1 MEKTKEHMEE
11 NSWIREAMFYHIY
24 PMGFCD
30 APKWNEGQ
38 KTEGNRILKVI
49 EWIPHMKELGIN
61 AIYFGPIF
69 ESLSH
74 GYDTS
79 NYYKTDRRLG
89 TKNEFKHVFEKLHE
103 NGIRIIL
110 DGVFNHVGRGFW
122 AFNDV
127 QQKLENSEYKDWF
140 SNLDFSKCS
149 PAGDRFSYEM
159 WEGNTDLVKLNL
171 KNMDVCNHLLGAVRM
186 WIDEFGID
194 GLRLDAADC
203 VDKEFFVK
211 LHDFTKEYRSDFWLM
226 GEIIHGDYTEWANPK
241 MLDSVTNYECWK
253 GIYSSHNDRNYFEIA
268 YSLNRQFGEKGIYRD
283 LVLYNFLDNHDVN
296 RVRSLL
302 KVKEN
307 LQNAYT
313 ILYMMP
319 GVPSIY
325 YGSEWGIEGEKISG
339 IDADL
344 PIRPSLTLADWEGQ
358 NKELIL
364 HIQKLADIRRRS
376 DAVRYGKYK
385 EILVKNE
392 QFVFVREYEKQ
403 YVVVCLNLSEKEEKV
418 TFTYKRKQYEVC
430 VKANSSILFV
440 S

>member
-1 MEKTKEHMEE
+1 
-11 NSWIREAMFYHIY
+11 
-24 PMGFCD
+24 
-30 APKWNEGQ
+30 
-38 KTEGNRILKVI
+38 
-49 EWIPHMKELGIN
+49 
-61 AIYFGPIF
+61 
-69 ESLSH
+69 
-74 GYDTS
+74 
-79 NYYKTDRRLG
+79 
-89 TKNEFKHVFEKLHE
+89 
-103 NGIRIIL
+103 
-110 DGVFNHVGRGFW
+110 
-122 AFNDV
+122 
-127 QQKLENSEYKDWF
+127 
-140 SNLDFSKCS
+140 
-149 PAGDRFSYEM
+149 M